1 MAPRHSA
8 VGQTSWPSAPK
19 WSAIAPRADIERVLP
34 FAPVDLMRVW
44 QPRLP
49 LGIFSLTS
57 NPAAL
62 AWEAAP
68 THSDYAVEQ
77 HGQRGDYRRPLDAA
91 QSSEILLG
99 ASGATRM
106 GANGGVLGGI
116 TEENDRLSPGAR
128 VDQSQPFGSSPLV
141 LADTTASPMSATAV
155 DIVGAGGWSLGPF
168 AAGISGAYD
177 TQSLHT
183 DRAGFVRQTQITT
196 PGLTL
201 GVAVRAGTPLH
212 LVLGAHTGTQRQ
224 SQTTNF
230 LELTEQ
236 GLLYQLQ
243 GFRDASLIQV
253 KQSYYQRFDER
264 TNFVGGALAGDV
276 IGARWLL
283 GIEGATRHDLTTHAE
298 ASAAL
303 MDRWR
308 TNGTT
313 VTAGVERT
321 IESATIR
328 AVVRSTAVSGA
339 LQMSSD
345 SLGPSLTSRERAS
358 FGQLEVLTPIGARTA
373 LLVSAA
379 VLDERLTRADTLE
392 GVLLDLNWRDPVVGA
407 TVSYRL
413 SSRVAVLLGL
423 AGGWHNAAGHI
434 PRATDRDVA
443 YRTFIAPEIA
453 IYASPAT
460 ATSAQLGFACQLT
473 GTLRAT
479 LTGQRASVGPTGF
492 AYISERPS
500 GSREM
505 TSIRFSM
512 SFSPG
517 Q

>member
-1 MAPRHSA
+1 
-8 VGQTSWPSAPK
+8 
-19 WSAIAPRADIERVLP
+19 
-34 FAPVDLMRVW
+34 
-44 QPRLP
+44 
-49 LGIFSLTS
+49 
-57 NPAAL
+57 
-62 AWEAAP
+62 
-68 THSDYAVEQ
+68 SDYAVEQ
-77 HGQRGDYRRPLDAA
+77 RGEQGTYRRPFDAA
-91 QSSEILLG
+91 QASAILLS
-99 ASGATRM
+99 ASGAARM

-141 LADTTASPMSATAV
+141 LADTTASPMSATGV
-155 DIVGAGGWSLGPF
+155 DIAGVGGWSLGRF
-168 AAGISGAYD
+168 AGGISGAYD

-201 GVAVRAGTPLH
+201 GIAAQAGTPLH
-212 LVLGAHTGTQRQ
+212 LVLGAHAGTQRQ

-243 GFRDASLIQV
+243 GFRDASAIEVQ
-253 KQSYYQRFDER
+253 QSYYQRFDER
-264 TNFVGGALAGDV
+264 TNFVGGALAGEV
-276 IGARWLL
+276 IGARWVI
-283 GIEGATRHDLTTHAE
+283 GFEGAARHDVTTHAE
-298 ASAAL
+298 ATAAL

-308 TNGTT
+308 ANGTT
-313 VTAGVERT
+313 VTAGIEQT
-321 IESATIR
+321 ISSTTIR
-328 AVVRSTAVSGA
+328 AVVRSTSVRGA
-339 LQMSSD
+339 LQMASD
-345 SLGPSLTSRERAS
+345 SSGPSLTSRERAS
-358 FGQLEVLTPIGARTA
+358 FGQLEVLTPVGDRTV

-379 VLDERLTRADTLE
+379 VLDERLIRADTLE

-413 SSRVAVLLGL
+413 TSRAAVLLGV
-423 AGGWHNAAGHI
+423 AGGWHNAAGHV
-434 PRATDRDVA
+434 PRATDRDVG

-460 ATSAQLGFACQLT
+460 ATSAEFGFAYQLT

-479 LTGQRASVGPTGF
+479 VTGQRASLGPTGF

-500 GSREM
+500 GQREM

-512 SFSPG
+512 SFSG
-517 Q
+517 AQ